1 MRLLG
6 KFAIPLVLIGSAMA
20 APLGSS
26 TRTIIPAQ
34 VQQVISVDYRAL
46 RNSESGMALKA
57 RVLPENLKQFE
68 QALRGMGINPE
79 KDVEQLTFVAFRTK
93 NGVRTVGVAQGATL
107 DAKKFA
113 GRMRLKKIKPEKYRT
128 SDIYPT
134 GTGMVVNFLDPG
146 AMLFGDGGAVRAA
159 LDTRD
164 GESEGIASNAQMN
177 EMIADVESGPVW
189 SVLDQAG
196 TQNMMRSALGD
207 AAKLAD
213 YDVIKKRMLGSRY
226 TVDFSRGVVFN
237 LNVVT
242 SDTMTAATMSSLI
255 KAGMMY
261 KRMNATAAEKNALE
275 SMTVDSDSGRL
286 NIQFKADDR
295 KFQSLL
301 QTDLF
306 AAVSR

>member
-68 QALRGMGINPE
+68 QALRGMSIDPD

-113 GRMRLKKIKPEKYRT
+113 TRMKRKKIKPEKYRT
-128 SDIYPT
+128 SDIYST
-134 GTGMVVNFLDPG
+134 GTGMVVNFLDPS
-146 AMLFGDGGAVRAA
+146 AMLFGEASAVKAV

-164 GESEGIASNAQMN
+164 GESEGIAGNAQMN

-213 YDVIKKRMLGSRY
+213 YDLIKKRMLGSRY
-226 TVDFSRGVVFN
+226 TVDFSRGVAFN

-286 NIQFKADDR
+286 TIQFKADDR